1 MKMLWGSLRF
11 RDVSRWVKSLT
22 TEAWWSKF
30 NGENPPKP
38 GHNGMHLQSQNFY
51 SKMGGGEQS
60 VTGRSWAEK
69 QEIPSQQSGKWELA
83 PESWSA
89 DFHVSHGMCVYACA
103 CLHMCVC
110 AQVDVR
116 HICRVLSFHH
126 VDPGNKN
133 QAVRW
138 SNKHLDSMTYL
149 SWSQEILG
157 YFYDDFK
164 YPHV

>member
-1 MKMLWGSLRF
+1 MWVTPTLYLIPSWALETWVTPTFVDSHDAYKYWAVGTGRGGREKNQPKNLSIMKMLQGSLRF
-11 RDVSRWVKSLT
+11 RDVSRWVKSLP

-38 GHNGMHLQSQNFY
+38 GHNGVHLQSQNFY

-89 DFHVSHGMCVYACA
+89 DFHVSYGMCVYAC
-103 CLHMCVC
+103 LHMCVG
-110 AQVDVR
+110 AQVE
-116 HICRVLSFHH
+116 
-126 VDPGNKN
+126 
-133 QAVRW
+133 Q
-138 SNKHLDSMTYL
+138 TYL
-149 SWSQEILG
+149 
-157 YFYDDFK
+157 
-164 YPHV
+164 